1 METGRIDRN
10 EKLPTLKLTV
20 VQYGILLMMLALAAG
35 LWRLQVLGAENYRL
49 QAEQNRIR
57 KEPVLAA
64 RGKLFDREN
73 RLIVDNYPSVSCF
86 LVREQNPNIDADLP
100 LIAKGL
106 NLDLDQL
113 RATLRHYR
121 QSPGYQPIPIK
132 QDITA
137 DEDAFIEAHK
147 NELPELETVHEER
160 RLYPR
165 DGFASHIIG
174 YVGEVSED
182 DLNNP
187 RYAYYE
193 PGDVVGKAGVEE
205 TYDELLR
212 GQDGSRDVIV
222 DSHGREVGYL
232 GVQHAKPGQDLRLTI
247 DNDLQRAAELALGSR
262 NGAIV
267 AMDPRNGEILA
278 LVSRPSFD
286 PNDFAVHINRTD
298 WNQLI
303 TDPDRPL
310 MNKAIQA
317 QLAPGSTFKIMM
329 SVAGLQEGI
338 AQDMKINC
346 SGGWGPYGF
355 FHHCDEHHGAV
366 DIHTAIPYSCDTF
379 FYMLGDKLG
388 IDRIAKYATA
398 FGYGQ
403 KTGIDLPGEQAGLM
417 PSAQWKMKNY
427 HNRWYPD
434 ETLDVAIGQGAVE
447 ATPLQLARI
456 IGGIASGGHLVR
468 PHVVFPDQ
476 LNPDFRKALLESFP
490 GSGDTYVPIDP
501 ENWVTVTD
509 GMYQVTQPAYF
520 HTAGSAHLEG
530 IDFGGKTGTA
540 QLMSHEALGKTTKG
554 RITFPNVWFVGVTP
568 RRNPELVVAVLWQ
581 NGEFSYYPARI
592 GAKVVS
598 AYVEKQRRLANNL
611 VQPKPDNKADKPTEM
626 SAVWTTPNPAS
637 GSKANDPSAS
647 PVRLQTGHFLID
659 HGQIVAQANQ
669 SRTPTTGSLAT
680 GTQAKGTPALKV
692 HGFSRAVSGPS
703 MASALAAEGMRG
715 HEKALPQGL
724 KPDRPSIPSSGTAKA
739 VPFQS
744 KANQLGAPSLR
755 RSPVERVGT
764 PPASPPQPVRK
775 PETPSAGAGQ

>member
-1 METGRIDRN
+1 MDTGRINRE

-20 VQYGILLMMLALAAG
+20 VQYGILLLMLALAAG
-35 LWRLQVLGAENYRL
+35 LWRLQILGASNYRVL
-49 QAEQNRIR
+49 AEQNRIR
-57 KEPVLAA
+57 KEPILAA

-86 LVREQNPNIDADLP
+86 LVREQNLNVDADLP

-106 NLDLDQL
+106 NLDLEQL
-113 RATLRHYR
+113 RATLRR
-121 QSPGYQPIPIK
+121 FRASPGYQPIPIK
-132 QDITA
+132 LDITA
-137 DEDAFIEAHK
+137 DEDAFIEAHR

-232 GVQHAKPGQDLRLTI
+232 GIQHAIPGQDLRLTI
-247 DNDLQRAAELALGSR
+247 DNDLQRAAELALGKR

-303 TDPDRPL
+303 NDPDRPL

-338 AQDMKINC
+338 AQDMHINC
-346 SGGWGPYGF
+346 AGGWGPYGF

-366 DIHTAIPYSCDTF
+366 DIHNAIPFSCDTF

-388 IDRIAKYATA
+388 IDRIAKYAAA

-447 ATPLQLARI
+447 ATPIQLARI
-456 IGGIASGGHLVR
+456 IGGIASGGHMVR
-468 PHVVFPDQ
+468 PHTVFPDQ
-476 LNPDFRKALLESFP
+476 LPVDFRKALAESFP
-490 GSGDTYVPIDP
+490 GSGSTYVPIDP
-501 ENWVTVTD
+501 ENWTTVTD
-509 GMYQVTQPAYF
+509 GMYQVTQPGLY
-520 HTAGSAHLEG
+520 HTAAAEGLPG

-540 QLMSHEALGKTTKG
+540 QLMSHQALDKTNKG
-554 RITFPNVWFVGVTP
+554 RATDPNVWFVGITP
-568 RRNPELVVAVLWQ
+568 TRNPELVVAVLYQ
-581 NGEFSYYPARI
+581 NGNKSWFAARI
-592 GAKVVS
+592 GARIVS
-598 AYVEKQRRLANNL
+598 AYVEKQRRIANNL
-611 VQPKPDNKADKPTEM
+611 PAPKAAAPVGMTAVGTVPNQPTDSK
-626 SAVWTTPNPAS
+626 SPN
-637 GSKANDPSAS
+637 AS
-647 PVRLQTGHFLID
+647 PDRLQSGRFLID
-659 HGQIVAQANQ
+659 HGQIVSQGA
-669 SRTPTTGSLAT
+669 P
-680 GTQAKGTPALKV
+680 KGDLDLKGN
-692 HGFSRAVSGPS
+692 GFSRAASAPS
-703 MASALAAEGMRG
+703 RGTALAAEGMHG
-715 HEKALPQGL
+715 GGDTFPQGL
-724 KPDRPSIPSSGTAKA
+724 KPSPHALPSSGTAKA

-744 KANQLGAPSLR
+744 PANMHPSNSTALESPSRAPSLR
-755 RSPVERVGT
+755 LPSVARVGNL
-764 PPASPPQPVRK
+764 PASRPQPSRV
-775 PETPSAGAGQ
+775 PSTPDPQPAVASSGKGQ